1 MKSLFVQTSLK
12 NFSKAKRGNKMRI
25 FNRKKPHIIKGKNLK
40 IFKNKSARIILD
52 GNLCFG
58 VGASRNNGRSSILR
72 MDSNSKLYCKNFS
85 FMYGADVIL
94 FENSTLYL
102 GSNSFINCDCK
113 IRCHSSIK
121 IGDNCAIS
129 HDVTIMDG
137 DGHKLDSKEKNS
149 PVEIGNHVWIG
160 TRVAILKGVHI
171 GNGAVIAS
179 GSVVNKKVPE
189 NSLVG
194 GVPAKVLKNNV
205 SWDE

>member
-1 MKSLFVQTSLK
+1 
-12 NFSKAKRGNKMRI
+12 MRI

-40 IFKNKSARIILD
+40 IFKNKSAKIILD

-58 VGASRNNGRSSILR
+58 VGAFRNNGRSSILR

-137 DGHKLDSKEKNS
+137 DGHKLDNKEKNS

-160 TRVAILKGVHI
+160 TRVTILKGVHI

-179 GSVVNKKVPE
+179 GSLVNKDVPE